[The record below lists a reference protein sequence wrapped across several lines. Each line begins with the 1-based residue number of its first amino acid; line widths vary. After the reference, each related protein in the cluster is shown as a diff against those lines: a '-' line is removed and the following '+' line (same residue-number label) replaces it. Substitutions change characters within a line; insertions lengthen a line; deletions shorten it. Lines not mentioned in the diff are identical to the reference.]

1 MIVLFRWYHKVS
13 ADPNFIPNVP
23 GLQPS
28 GWYRGLLKRGRAESM
43 WTMWHIH
50 HAYQVT
56 VPVLVLLVV
65 AVVVFA
71 AATVGVVGGGV
82 AAAVVVVGCCC
93 PCGP

>member
-13 ADPNFIPNVP
+13 ADPKFIPDVP

-28 GWYRGLLKRGRAESM
+28 EWYRDHLKEGRAEST
-43 WTMWHIH
+43 WIMWHIH

-56 VPVLVLLVV
+56 ALVLVLFVV

-71 AATVGVVGGGV
+71 AAAAAVGVVV
-82 AAAVVVVGCCC
+82 APVVDKTRL
-93 PCGP
+93 

>member
-13 ADPNFIPNVP
+13 ADPKFIPDVP

-28 GWYRGLLKRGRAESM
+28 EWYRDHLKEGRAEST
-43 WTMWHIH
+43 WIMWHIQ

-56 VPVLVLLVV
+56 ALVLVLLVV

-71 AATVGVVGGGV
+71 AAV
-82 AAAVVVVGCCC
+82 AAAAVGGVVAPVVHETRL
-93 PCGP
+93 